1 MDNNIIYLKKVP
13 FPKMFFGFVIMLAGL
28 VILITTNIIF
38 GAIFAIIGLNLVST
52 EGSEINFIDKKYRT
66 IKSVFGIRFGTWKD
80 CPKFEYVSVFKTK
93 ENQTIR
99 VVTAETTIQSDI
111 ILLNL
116 FYANNRYITFYKT
129 DNKEDAFKVANH
141 FNLVFDVDIL
151 DATESESK
159 WIEPQIAG

>member
-1 MDNNIIYLKKVP
+1 MNNIIYLKKVP
-13 FPKMFFGFVIMLAGL
+13 FAKVFFGFVIMVAGIG
-28 VILITTNIIF
+28 VLIFSNIIF
-38 GAIFAIIGLNLVST
+38 GAIFAFIGLNLLST

-66 IKSVFGIRFGTWKD
+66 IKSVFGIHFGKWQD

-99 VVTAETTIQSDI
+99 VVTAEATMQNDI

-116 FYANNRYITFYKT
+116 FYQNNKYLTFYKT

-141 FNLVFDVDIL
+141 FNMVFDVDIL

-159 WIEPQIAG
+159 WIEPEIL

>member
-28 VILITTNIIF
+28 VVMFSGNLVF
-38 GAIFAIIGLNLVST
+38 GAIFAVIGLNLIST

-66 IKSVFGIRFGTWKD
+66 IKSVLGIHFGTWKD

-93 ENQTIR
+93 ESNTIR
-99 VVTAETTIQSDI
+99 VITAETTIQSDI

-116 FYANNRYITFYKT
+116 FYANNKYITFYKT
-129 DNKEDAFKVANH
+129 DDKEDAFKVANH
-141 FNLVFDVDIL
+141 FNLIFDIYIL

-159 WIEPQIAG
+159 WIEPEIA

>member
-1 MDNNIIYLKKVP
+1 MNNIIYLKKVASA
-13 FPKMFFGFVIMLAGL
+13 KMFFGFVIMVAGIG
-28 VILITTNIIF
+28 ILIFSNIIF
-38 GAIFAIIGLNLVST
+38 GAIFAFIGLNLLST

-66 IKSVFGIRFGTWKD
+66 IKSVFGIHFGKWQD

-99 VVTAETTIQSDI
+99 VVTAEATMQNDI

-116 FYANNRYITFYKT
+116 FYQNNKYLTFYKT

-141 FNLVFDVDIL
+141 FHMVFDVDIL

-159 WIEPQIAG
+159 WIEPEIL